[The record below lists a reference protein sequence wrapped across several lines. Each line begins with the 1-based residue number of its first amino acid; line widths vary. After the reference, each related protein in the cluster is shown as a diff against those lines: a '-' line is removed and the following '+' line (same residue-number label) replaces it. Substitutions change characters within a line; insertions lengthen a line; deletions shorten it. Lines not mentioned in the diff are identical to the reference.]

1 MASYMEVIPDSTLDV
16 LQRAALSEDQAGA
29 IFEQGRDAVVFAL
42 LELSKQLAEA
52 RGPQATPSTPS
63 GMIPVYE
70 KPPAKS
76 RKKRPGAKTKYN
88 SIEIL
93 RQSLFRATFEWDP
106 ATDGWTGHADPYR
119 AEGRDGACP

>member
-1 MASYMEVIPDSTLDV
+1 LEV
-16 LQRAALSEDQAGA
+16 LQRAALSEDQAEA

-76 RKKRPGAKTKYN
+76 RKKRPGAKK
-88 SIEIL
+88 
-93 RQSLFRATFEWDP
+93 
-106 ATDGWTGHADPYR
+106 GHPGSQR
-119 AEGRDGACP
+119 RGRFLGAA

>member
-1 MASYMEVIPDSTLDV
+1 MPDSTLEV
-16 LQRAALSEDQAGA
+16 LQRAALSEDQAEA

-52 RGPQATPSTPS
+52 KGETDSLITPSTPS

-76 RKKRPGAKTKYN
+76 R
-88 SIEIL
+88 
-93 RQSLFRATFEWDP
+93 
-106 ATDGWTGHADPYR
+106 
-119 AEGRDGACP
+119 